1 MTKILDRFS
10 SNQSNLVNMFQF
22 IKSMRCSITRILVA
36 ISIFLTLLIKG
47 SDQFE
52 LEWVTPPPPVVVA
65 DIGEVYRIG
74 CRLTLNTSDI
84 SFQNLS
90 VDIHNVQL
98 SAYISQVLRIN
109 F

>member
-1 MTKILDRFS
+1 
-10 SNQSNLVNMFQF
+10 MFQF
-22 IKSMRCSITRILVA
+22 LKSMRCSNIWILLA
-36 ISIFLTLLIKG
+36 ISINVMLLING

-74 CRLTLNTSDI
+74 CRLTLNTSDN
-84 SFQNLS
+84 SFRNLS
-90 VDIHNVQL
+90 VDIHNVHL
-98 SAYISQVLRIN
+98 SAEISQVLRIN